1 MKYSVMQLKDF
12 KIKSMD
18 ASVRASIREELL
30 SEGFNL
36 SEIEL
41 LIHCITNKPDDQVI
55 IGGHQVMFRKSYAEL
70 KGFITLN

>member
-36 SEIEL
+36 SEIAL
-41 LIHCITNKPDDQVI
+41 
-55 IGGHQVMFRKSYAEL
+55 YY
-70 KGFITLN
+70 